1 MALDIECFSVIR
13 FNYCIEVIV
22 SGPRFNPTSRIKISI
37 QNSIDKYLWK
47 CLLDRI
53 RDLLKRGVYME
64 EMQGTVVDKKFLI
77 VMILVCLALG
87 TGFTF
92 IYLDL
97 KAGFADLKD
106 NYANLSAEIEQ
117 LESTLEALH
126 YNQTMGLTAV
136 QIYNLTKTSVVLI
149 TNSRNDGS
157 VVEGSGFVY
166 PYGRGYIV
174 TNNHVVE
181 DYDVVKATFING
193 TVFTASSVYYDA
205 YSDLAVLKINVP
217 EEMQLHPLPIGNSS
231 RLLVGETVYAMGNPF
246 RLIGSITQGIVSQ
259 IGRSLTLP
267 EMQYAIVDVIQ
278 IDAAINPGNSGGPLL
293 NSLGF
298 VVGVNFAIISET
310 GEFSGVGFAISSV
323 IMQRVIPALIIN
335 GTYEHPWIG
344 VEGTDVTTDSISGFQ
359 IIRVL
364 PDSPAQAKLQSDDII
379 IGVDNIPVR
388 TADDLVTYMER
399 YKSPGETIILS
410 IIRDSQ
416 TPEIELELGVRPPP

>member
-1 MALDIECFSVIR
+1 MDIECFPVIR
-13 FNYCIEVIV
+13 FNYCIKVIV
-22 SGPRFNPTSRIKISI
+22 SGPRFNPTSRIKIGI

-53 RDLLKRGVYME
+53 RDLRKRGVYME
-64 EMQGTVVDKKFLI
+64 EMQGTVVDKKFLL

-174 TNNHVVE
+174 TNNHVVK

-259 IGRSLTLP
+259 IGRSLMLP

-416 TPEIELELGVRPPP
+416 TLEIELELGVRPPP